1 MQCMPAFDM
10 LLLVYS
16 PHLSHRSPSSSP
28 IIVALHCFSAACSS
42 KAAPVQPAATKQHQ
56 CSLQQPR
63 GISAVLAAT
72 KQHQCSLQQP
82 RGISAVPAAV
92 KMQCLADMVHRML
105 CFFLTQRAFLCQL
118 LQGPAVQL
126 QERQAPGQVRRPA
139 PPHCEAADS
148 AERAADAGA
157 VPGCLHQCCKAEL
170 AGL

>member
-42 KAAPVQPAATKQHQ
+42 KAAPVQP
-56 CSLQQPR
+56 
-63 GISAVLAAT
+63 AAT